1 MFVGTHHPRLDDK
14 GRLFLPAKY
23 REEVADGVVVTKGK
37 DRCLSVFTAAE
48 FTRQAQELEA
58 AERTATTDVDK
69 KRTRMQ
75 TRQFFGSASDE
86 TPDRQGRVTIP
97 ALLRTYAGLEHEC
110 TVVGAN
116 NRLEIWDRQA
126 WAAFTA
132 ASDAEFAEEDIE
144 L

>member
-1 MFVGTHHPRLDDK
+1 MFVGTHHPRLDEK

-48 FTRQAQELEA
+48 FARQAGELEV
-58 AERTATTDVDK
+58 AERTASTDADK

-86 TPDRQGRVTIP
+86 VPDRQGRITIP
-97 ALLRTYAGLEHEC
+97 APLREYAGLEKQC

-116 NRLEIWDRQA
+116 NRLEIWDGDA
-126 WAAFTA
+126 WAAFSA
-132 ASDAEFAEEDIE
+132 ASDAEFAEEDA
-144 L
+144 